1 MRKKRIEEVHCP
13 RVPTQKKPNGRE
25 EEGLKDERGGEEEKR
40 EGEREKENNVE
51 NQDREAEQRERE
63 RHGGKKSQS
72 PSGLASR

>member
-1 MRKKRIEEVHCP
+1 MHCP

-40 EGEREKENNVE
+40 EGERK
-51 NQDREAEQRERE
+51 RIMSRTKTEAEQRERE
-63 RHGGKKSQS
+63 RDGGKKSQS

>member
-40 EGEREKENNVE
+40 EGERKRIMSRTKTEKQN
-51 NQDREAEQRERE
+51 RERDTGG
-63 RHGGKKSQS
+63 GGKS
-72 PSGLASR
+72 PNLLQD